1 MLISTTE
8 LITQSWKIYFKN
20 FKTLISFIGIQIL
33 LVVVAFGVPGGLFYL
48 ASKTSS
54 VFLMILGVIT
64 YVLGICASVY
74 GGLWINVATSKAA
87 KNAIENKV
95 MSISDVFKKT
105 RTLILPTFGTTLLKV
120 ALVYLGLIAF
130 IIPGIILLVTYAFA
144 ETAVVYDEPKEG
156 AAAIRMS
163 KDLVFG
169 RWWRMLGRWLAAYLL
184 PILVVSIIAY
194 LFSLSFK
201 GSIVSAATEQS
212 VPMVASDSDI
222 PPYDLNDFNLND
234 DDFSQFDSYM
244 NSRQSLHRKLSISP
258 RFVAYFGSFSI
269 LSVLLAP
276 YFTVV
281 AGLLYT
287 SAKANQMKKV

>member
-8 LITQSWKIYFKN
+8 LILQSWKIYFKN

-33 LVVVAFGVPGGLFYL
+33 LVIVAFGVPGGLFYL

-64 YVLGICASVY
+64 YVLGICAAVY

-87 KNAIENKV
+87 KNAIENKI

-105 RTLILPTFGTTLLKV
+105 HSLILPTFGTTLLKV
-120 ALVYLGLIAF
+120 ALIYLGLIAF
-130 IIPGIILLVTYAFA
+130 IIPGIIMLVTYAFA

-156 AAAIRMS
+156 AAAIRLS
-163 KDLVFG
+163 KDLALG

-184 PILVVSIIAY
+184 PILVISVIAY
-194 LFSLSFK
+194 LSSLSFK
-201 GSIVSAATEQS
+201 GSIVSAATEQR
-212 VPMVASDSDI
+212 VPVVLDEGLLYDI
-222 PPYDLNDFNLND
+222 TGSDFNG
-234 DDFSQFDSYM
+234 DDFSGFDSYM
-244 NSRQSLHRKLSISP
+244 NSRQSLRKELSISP
-258 RFVAYFGSFSI
+258 RFIAYFGSFSI
-269 LSVLLAP
+269 LSILLAP

>member
-8 LITQSWKIYFKN
+8 LISQSWKIYFKN
-20 FKTLISFIGIQIL
+20 FKTLVSFIGIQIL

-105 RTLILPTFGTTLLKV
+105 RSLILPTFGTTLLKV
-120 ALVYLGLIAF
+120 ALIYLGLIAF
-130 IIPGIILLVTYAFA
+130 IIPGIIMLVTYAFA

-156 AAAIRMS
+156 AAAIRLS
-163 KDLVFG
+163 KDLALG

-184 PILVVSIIAY
+184 PIIVTSVIAY

-201 GSIVSAATEQS
+201 GSMVAAATEKR
-212 VPMVASDSDI
+212 VPMVITDEL
-222 PPYDLNDFNLND
+222 PYQINTTDFND
-234 DDFSQFDSYM
+234 EDFSSFDSYF
-244 NSRQSLHRKLSISP
+244 STKTSFDKKIPVSQ
-258 RFVAYFGSFSI
+258 RFSF
-269 LSVLLAP
+269 
-276 YFTVV
+276 
-281 AGLLYT
+281 
-287 SAKANQMKKV
+287 

>member
-20 FKTLISFIGIQIL
+20 FKTLIAYIGIQIL
-33 LVVVAFGVPGGLFYL
+33 LLLVSFGVPAAFFLL
-48 ASKTSS
+48 AAKTYSA
-54 VFLMILGVIT
+54 VFTILAFITYILGV
-64 YVLGICASVY
+64 CAAVY
-74 GGLWINVATSKAA
+74 GGLWINVAMTKAA

-105 RTLILPTFGTTLLKV
+105 RSLILPTFGTTLLKV
-120 ALVYLGLIAF
+120 ALIYLGLIAF
-130 IIPGIILLVTYAFA
+130 IIPGIIMLVTYAFA

-156 AAAIRMS
+156 AAAIRLS
-163 KDLVFG
+163 KDLALG

-184 PILVVSIIAY
+184 PIIVTSVIAY

-201 GSIVSAATEQS
+201 GSMVAAATEKR
-212 VPMVASDSDI
+212 VPMVITDEL
-222 PPYDLNDFNLND
+222 PYQINTTDFND
-234 DDFSQFDSYM
+234 EDFSSFDSYF
-244 NSRQSLHRKLSISP
+244 STKTSFDKKIPVSP
-258 RFVAYFGSFSI
+258 RFIAFFGSLSI
-269 LSVLLAP
+269 LSILLAP